1 MTRPGPLSHL
11 SAFRKDGRGAMAVEF
26 ALLLPMLFLLLFGGI
41 DITEGVMA
49 KRKVTLASNTVS
61 DLVAQQDVID
71 KTDAANILTAATAVL
86 APFDVSK
93 MTAVVTSVSV
103 DAQGAATVAW
113 SIAKNATA
121 RPKGASYVLPD
132 GLKMPNTSLVVSEVG
147 YTYAPA
153 IGYAVVGDIPMKGT
167 SYAHPRLGAAVK
179 CTADGC

>member
-1 MTRPGPLSHL
+1 MSRPGPVSRLA
-11 SAFRKDGRGAMAVEF
+11 AFRQDGRGAMAVEF

-41 DITEGVMA
+41 DVTEGVMA

-71 KTDAANILTAATAVL
+71 KTDAANILTAASAVL
-86 APFDVSK
+86 TPFDASK
-93 MTAVVTSVSV
+93 MSAVVTSVSV

-113 SIAKNATA
+113 SIAKNAA
-121 RPKGASYVLPD
+121 PRAKGTPYALPN
-132 GLKMPNTSLVVSEVG
+132 GLKVPSTSVVVSEVG
-147 YTYAPA
+147 YTYVPA
-153 IGYAVVGDIPMKGT
+153 IGYAVVGDIPLKGK